1 MFIDKISQFNP
12 KLNEPLASY
21 TTWKIGGP
29 AEILVETDSSN
40 NLLRLI
46 QLAIE
51 HDIPYTVLGKGANV
65 LISDNG
71 LKGLVI
77 INKSRTIEILDKK
90 NESESISEDEENQ
103 FNPWIQPRH
112 GENDDNFYTFE
123 DLDYIE
129 SGKRVRVKFD
139 SGVDL
144 PYATAWT
151 LKNNVTGLQFF
162 AGIPST
168 LGGALYNNIHGGT
181 KHFSDNFYSA
191 TVIAAGKV
199 QTFKYEDFNFGYDQS
214 ILRENKNIIVLD
226 VILNLYHGDVK
237 KAKFVANEWA
247 KRKRI
252 QPRQTAGCTFK
263 NIPLD
268 KQKELGFPTPS
279 VGYIVDKILGWKGRA
294 VGGVIV
300 SNTHA
305 NFIENTGNGKSSE
318 VLQLINDIKIE
329 VKNKLDLDL
338 ETEINLLGY

>member
-1 MFIDKISQFNP
+1 MFVDEIKLFNP
-12 KLNEPLASY
+12 KLHEPLAPY

-29 AEILVETDSSN
+29 AEILVEIDSSN
-40 NLLRLI
+40 NLLGLI
-46 QLAIE
+46 KLAIE
-51 HDIPYTVLGKGANV
+51 HNVPYTVLGKGANV
-65 LISDNG
+65 LVSDAG
-71 LKGLVI
+71 VKGLVI
-77 INKSRTIEILDKK
+77 INKSRNIEILDE
-90 NESESISEDEENQ
+90 NADILGISEDEENQ

-112 GENDDNFYTFE
+112 GESDSDFYTFE
-123 DLDYIE
+123 DLDYTE
-129 SGKRVRVKFD
+129 SGKRVKVKFD

-168 LGGALYNNIHGGT
+168 IGGALYNNIHGGT
-181 KHFSDNFYSA
+181 KHFSDNFYLA
-191 TVIAAGKV
+191 TVIAEGEVK
-199 QTFKYEDFNFGYDQS
+199 TFKYEDFNFGYDQS
-214 ILRENKNIIVLD
+214 ILRENKDIIVLD
-226 VILNLYHGDVK
+226 VILNLYHGDVE

-279 VGYIVDKILGWKGRA
+279 VGYIVDKILGWKGKT
-294 VGGVIV
+294 VGGAMI
-300 SNTHA
+300 SNSHA

-329 VKNKLDLDL
+329 VKNKFDLDL
-338 ETEINLLGY
+338 ETEINLLGF